1 MEHAAIE
8 IIALVVGAVAVAGL
22 SRRLKV
28 SAPILLVLVGLAVS
42 FVPGIPEYELD
53 PELVLVFFLP
63 PLLYS
68 AALESS
74 YVGFRA
80 NLRPIGL
87 LSVGLVVATTVVVGY
102 AVHWTTGL
110 PLAVAFVL
118 GAIVAPPDAVAATAV
133 GRTLGLPRRLL
144 TILGGESLVNDGTA
158 LTAYRVG
165 LAAVVGGGVSLLS
178 GVGAFVVAMLGGI
191 AVGLVL
197 APAFHWLRQRLVNP
211 VQENVLSIVTPFIA
225 YLVAEELHYGEL
237 HGALGVLSVVVV
249 GLYLGHRESQTS
261 FAARLQARAVW
272 KMVDLLL
279 ESVVFALIGL
289 QLRTVLEALREGG
302 GYSPATLAWY
312 SFVTVGVVI
321 AVRFLW
327 VFPATYLPR
336 RISARIRER
345 EPEPPWTYPTVV
357 SWAGMRGVVSL
368 AAAFAIPEVLEDG
381 RPFPGRDLVLYLT
394 FCVVLGTLVLQG
406 LTLPWLIRRLGVVGQ
421 ESYGDN
427 LAEADAQHRA
437 IRAAIER
444 LDALIAEEDPEPPHG
459 VEERLRAWA
468 EARQLGAWERL
479 GGGAGPGARETPMAA
494 FRRLRREMLVR
505 ERDVFV
511 EMRDSGRIDDEVL
524 RRVMYELDLE
534 EAMLQRD

>member
-8 IIALVVGAVAVAGL
+8 VFALVIGAVTVAGL
-22 SRRLKV
+22 SRRLNV
-28 SAPILLVLVGLAVS
+28 SAPILVVLVGLAVS
-42 FVPGIPEYELD
+42 FVPGIPDYELD
-53 PELVLVFFLP
+53 PELVLVLFLP

-87 LSVGLVVATTVVVGY
+87 LSIGLVIVTTLAVGY
-102 AVHWTTGL
+102 VVHWTTDL
-110 PLAVAFVL
+110 PLAVSFVL

-133 GRTLGLPRRLL
+133 GRTLGLPRRML

-165 LAAVVGGGVSLLS
+165 LAAVLGGGVSLLA
-178 GVGAFVVAMLGGI
+178 GFGAFLIAMVGGV

-197 APAFHWLRQRLVNP
+197 APVFHWLRQRLVNP
-211 VQENVLSIVTPFIA
+211 VQENVLSVVTPFVA
-225 YLVAEELHYGEL
+225 YLAAEELHYGEL
-237 HGALGVLSVVVV
+237 YGASGVLSVVVV
-249 GLYLGHRESQTS
+249 GLYLGHRESETS

-289 QLRTVLEALREGG
+289 QLRTVLEALREGD
-302 GYSPATLAWY
+302 GYTPATLAWY
-312 SFVTVGVVI
+312 AVVTVGVVVAI
-321 AVRFLW
+321 RILW

-336 RISARIRER
+336 RLSPRIRER
-345 EPEPPWTYPTVV
+345 EPAPPWTSPAIV

-368 AAAFAIPEVLEDG
+368 AAAFAIPEVLDDG
-381 RPFPGRDLVLYLT
+381 APFPGRDLVLYLT

-406 LTLPWLIRRLGVVGQ
+406 LSLPWLIRRLGVVGQ

-427 LAEADAQHRA
+427 LAEADAQQRA
-437 IRAAIER
+437 IRAALER
-444 LDALIAEEDPEPPHG
+444 LDALVAEEDPGPPHG
-459 VEERLRAWA
+459 VEDRLRSWA

-479 GGGAGPGARETPMAA
+479 GGGSGPDGRETPMVV

-511 EMRDSGRIDDEVL
+511 ELRDSGRIDDEVL